1 MTRVHADRDS
11 GLVLPP
17 VPADRPENDVARKV
31 VVSTSLDWDS
41 ARTSDALPQHS
52 ETGPSALP
60 SQPTVCPVT
69 PPVPTVRA
77 SAPTPPSV
85 RPLLAFSTPSEVVA
99 GLGLS
104 AGAERVYAVMHRVA
118 CDVAWLRGYQ
128 VAPDTVTLHVPALII
143 AGLAGCST
151 RHLRRLLPELLA
163 AGVVAGGPHASKVGL
178 RSLWD
183 GCLWTVKVKVGEAV
197 PAVSPEDWKHAWRP
211 GFEADVVGKTGAAS
225 FMSALQTYE
234 LNDAEKT
241 MAVAHAS
248 ATGVYATQSGV
259 TSSSADMGGGRLQ
272 DVVYR
277 LGELPRAHARK
288 RRELVGELGGML
300 AHAVDGGPKW
310 ARLWCGV
317 IWRAW
322 NAYVNGRTGE
332 FQALGAALLRLE
344 VDRQEDAGMRSAGA
358 VLMARLRPA

>member
-1 MTRVHADRDS
+1 M
-11 GLVLPP
+11 
-17 VPADRPENDVARKV
+17 
-31 VVSTSLDWDS
+31 
-41 ARTSDALPQHS
+41 
-52 ETGPSALP
+52 
-60 SQPTVCPVT
+60 
-69 PPVPTVRA
+69 
-77 SAPTPPSV
+77 
-85 RPLLAFSTPSEVVA
+85 
-99 GLGLS
+99 
-104 AGAERVYAVMHRVA
+104 
-118 CDVAWLRGYQ
+118 
-128 VAPDTVTLHVPALII
+128 TLHVPALII

-197 PAVSPEDWKHAWRP
+197 PAVQPADWKHAWRP
-211 GFEADVVGKTGAAS
+211 GFEADVVGKTGAAE
-225 FMSALQTYE
+225 FHVRTTDLE

-248 ATGVYATQSGV
+248 ATGVYAAQSGV
-259 TSSSADMGGGRLQ
+259 TSSSADMGGGRVQ

-277 LGELPRAHARK
+277 LGELPRVHARK

-322 NAYVNGRTGE
+322 NAYVMGAPGSFRRSGPRCCALRWTG
-332 FQALGAALLRLE
+332 
-344 VDRQEDAGMRSAGA
+344 QEGAGMRSAGA